1 MDEIDE
7 TDPLRFDLAELLEL
21 LDDDDDDDDDELD
34 NRRSSRL
41 TAPLSAFTKIN
52 EHIPLKKLIY
62 RIYWRCGVQIHP
74 VFILIRSEHVEYLE
88 DNEQMTTKHVDP
100 F

>member
-21 LDDDDDDDDDELD
+21 LDDDDELD

-62 RIYWRCGVQIHP
+62 RIY
-74 VFILIRSEHVEYLE
+74 
-88 DNEQMTTKHVDP
+88 
-100 F
+100 